1 MPKILIIEDDPDIA
15 CIERDYLEVESYAVD
30 IASDGVTGLQKGQN
44 GGYDL
49 ILLDLM
55 LPGMDGF
62 SVCRRLRGTLDIPIL
77 LVTARREDIDK
88 IRGLGLG
95 ADDYI
100 EKPFSP
106 GVLVARIKAHLS
118 RYRRLTG
125 TGEAKSEITLGGIRV
140 NTETHRVYVDGV
152 EAELKNKEYE
162 LLLFLMLNVDVV
174 FSREQLYE
182 RIWGLDAMG
191 DNATVVVH
199 INRLREKIEK
209 DLSSPKYIQTVWGAG
224 YRFST
229 ALR

>member
-15 CIERDYLEVESYAVD
+15 AIERDYLAVEGFTAG
-30 IASDGVTGLQKGQN
+30 IAPDGVTGVQMGLG

-55 LPGMDGF
+55 LPGLDGF
-62 SVCRRLRGTLDIPIL
+62 SVCRRLRETLDVPIL
-77 LVTARREDIDK
+77 MVTARREDIDK

-106 GVLVARIKAHLS
+106 GVLVARIKAHLA

-125 TGEAKSEITLGGIRV
+125 GGEAKSEISLGGIRL
-140 NTETHRVYVDGV
+140 NTDTRRVYVDGA
-152 EAELKNKEYE
+152 EAELKNREFE
-162 LLLFLMLNVDVV
+162 LLQFLMLNADTV

-182 RIWGLDAMG
+182 RIWGLAAMG

-209 DLSSPKYIQTVWGAG
+209 DPANPRHIQTVWGAG
-224 YRFST
+224 YRFR
-229 ALR
+229 A